1 MGKSLVSE
9 IVQRGK
15 EFPNKPAFVFLGDN
29 SRRTVLTFGDVSYL
43 SQKFAA
49 VLRNKGIGEGDVVC
63 NTLAHSPER
72 LITQVGTIMA
82 GAVFLNGQVC
92 LTDGS
97 DFLRSLNDGR
107 VKAVIY
113 NSKDP
118 RGAYGVLKGRMEK
131 TTGTDKV
138 ACADVPTLD
147 TIIPCVQESNKGKD
161 KSLLDELRE
170 ESGTLCVD
178 RGPASVVAYMCTSGS
193 TGTFKLLSFTSEFL
207 FDAFQDFIRLLDIS
221 KDSIYLNDKPFGWIA
236 GFPGIVLFQGCT
248 RVTIEDTVPRDEA
261 YPQFYTEAMRA
272 EQCTCALVTP
282 SLLYHLIEIT
292 TSNFKGQS
300 SPLKRVGVGG
310 APITK
315 MALHSIGP
323 LTERL
328 MILYG
333 STEAALTAAMSIS
346 SCDDYEYEDFLCG
359 WPLQDTQFKIVSSN
373 MIEVPVGQTGE
384 ILFKKS
390 LACTSYVNNEQ
401 ATNDTFLP
409 GGWVRLGD
417 RGYINSKGQIT
428 VLGRGAHAIMR
439 GDDVVYPDQLESPI
453 LQCPG
458 LAEVIITGVPD
469 PNKFEEMCALLVRQP
484 VAGDELDEADVRRFC
499 QESLF
504 IKPENPEFN
513 PVPKY
518 FRFVQQIPK
527 LNNGKVDR
535 SAAKRMAV
543 ELVGKVKL

>member
-9 IVQRGK
+9 IIQRGK

-49 VLRNKGIGEGDVVC
+49 VLHNKGIGEGDVVC
-63 NTLAHSPER
+63 NTLDHSPER
-72 LITQVGTIMA
+72 LITQLGTIMA
-82 GAVFLNGQVC
+82 GAVFFNGQII

-97 DFLRSLNDGR
+97 DFLRSMNDGR
-107 VKAVIY
+107 AKAVIY
-113 NSKDP
+113 NLKDP
-118 RGAYGVLKGRMEK
+118 RGAYGVLKGRVEK
-131 TTGTDKV
+131 TTGTDKI

-147 TIIPCVQESNKGKD
+147 TIISCVLESNKGID
-161 KSLLDELRE
+161 QPLLDELRE

-193 TGTFKLLSFTSEFL
+193 TGAFKLVPFNSEFL
-207 FDAFQDFIRLLDIS
+207 FETFQDFIRLLDIS
-221 KDSIYLNDKPFGWIA
+221 KNSIYLNDKPFGWIA

-272 EQCTCALVTP
+272 EKCTCSLVTP

-292 TSNFKGQS
+292 NTSLNTKEC
-300 SPLKRVGVGG
+300 PLKHVGVVG
-310 APITK
+310 APVTK
-315 MALHSIGP
+315 MALQAIGP
-323 LTERL
+323 LTECL
-328 MILYG
+328 VILYG
-333 STEAALTAAMSIS
+333 SSETALAAAMSIS
-346 SCDDYEYEDFLCG
+346 SCDVDEYEDFLCG
-359 WPLQDTQFKIVSSN
+359 WPLRDTQFKIVNSE
-373 MIEVPVGQTGE
+373 MTEVPVGQTGE

-390 LACTSYVNNEQ
+390 LTYTGYVNNEQ

-409 GGWVRLGD
+409 GGWIRLGD

-428 VLGRGAHAIMR
+428 VLGRGAHAIIF

-458 LAEVIITGVPD
+458 LAEVLITGVPD

-484 VAGDELDEADVRRFC
+484 GAGEELDEADVRRFC

-527 LNNGKVDR
+527 SNNGKVDR

-543 ELVGKVKL
+543 ELVGKVKP